1 MTGGAR
7 GAHGDTMLLQRRP
20 DGRGSAHSLSQQKPV
35 LAVESRG
42 AEAASSCGHTTGGAV
57 AVAVASTRF
66 PARAVAAAQQ
76 RSHWSTTGW
85 HLLSR

>member
-1 MTGGAR
+1 
-7 GAHGDTMLLQRRP
+7 MLLQRRP

-42 AEAASSCGHTTGGAV
+42 AEAASSCGHTTGAV

-76 RSHWSTTGW
+76 RSHWFTTG
-85 HLLSR
+85 